1 MIGNKQCYVSEV
13 SEVDPREQTLTM
25 KSRNWSFNDIM
36 VMDEHIEYRP
46 DPTNP
51 NRYGY
56 KVVHG
61 MYYELFVF
69 IIILII
75 III

>member
-51 NRYGY
+51 NRYG
-56 KVVHG
+56 
-61 MYYELFVF
+61 
-69 IIILII
+69 
-75 III
+75 